1 MLNVIGVLA
10 AVVVSSIT
18 PTTYDVAVHIT
29 QDGQSVGSPRMLILR
44 DESAAFLREVD
55 GHRLK
60 LRVTPSAA
68 EGGQIKV
75 QVNVEASIPGHVRQA
90 STTVTLGSDHRIAI
104 KLAADGADP
113 EVVFDINVTAVTA

>member
-113 EVVFDINVTAVTA
+113 EVDFDINVTAVTA

>member
-1 MLNVIGVLA
+1 MLNVLGVLA
-10 AVVVSSIT
+10 AAVVSSIT
-18 PTTYDVAVHIT
+18 PTTYDVAIHIT

-44 DESAAFLREVD
+44 DESGAFLREVD

-68 EGGQIKV
+68 EGGQIKL

-90 STTVTLGSDHRIAI
+90 STTVTLGSDHHIAI

-113 EVVFDINVTAVTA
+113 EVDFDINVSAVSA

>member
-10 AVVVSSIT
+10 AVAVSSIM
-18 PTTYDVAVHIT
+18 PTTYDVAIHIT

-44 DESAAFLREVD
+44 DESGAFLREVD
-55 GHRLK
+55 GHRLR

-75 QVNVEASIPGHVRQA
+75 QVNVEASIPGNVREA
-90 STTVTLGSDHRIAI
+90 STTVTLGSDHHIAI
-104 KLAADGADP
+104 KLAAYGADP
-113 EVVFDINVTAVTA
+113 EVDFDINVRAASS

>member
-29 QDGQSVGSPRMLILR
+29 QDGQSVGSPRLLILR

-68 EGGQIKV
+68 EGGQIKL

-90 STTVTLGSDHRIAI
+90 STTVTLGSDHHIAI

-113 EVVFDINVTAVTA
+113 EVDFDINVSAVSA

>member
-1 MLNVIGVLA
+1 MLNVLGVLA
-10 AVVVSSIT
+10 AAFLSSIT
-18 PTTYDVAVHIT
+18 PTTYDVAIHIT

-44 DESAAFLREVD
+44 DESGAFLREVD
-55 GHRLK
+55 GHCLK

-68 EGGQIKV
+68 EGGQIKL

-90 STTVTLGSDHRIAI
+90 STNVTLGSDHHIAI

-113 EVVFDINVTAVTA
+113 EVDFDINVSAVSA